1 MDSTCGNWGCFG
13 WCSCGWRGSCRLP
26 HFAESAEGRKYALA
40 WQLPQALCRRLVVV
54 ALFRQLSQAIQ
65 VKLHPCLYSFRA
77 CVQLSGCS
85 ATLLCGVFWANFNR
99 WGLKQKKNGEL
110 LRGFPSKYVLYLV
123 ISETKSR
130 NDQTYN
136 WGSDS
141 GSDLLTHHLHLP
153 HHLVTQWWW
162 KHVETILP
170 PSRGAGQPL
179 VNPSLKVSAPG
190 SSICQ
195 WPRGNSFS
203 CRSGGLMNIAL

>member
-99 WGLKQKKNGEL
+99 WGLKQKKMENYFVVFPVNMFYIWSSVKQRVGTTKPTTGVVTPVVTFL
-110 LRGFPSKYVLYLV
+110 LIIF
-123 ISETKSR
+123 
-130 NDQTYN
+130 
-136 WGSDS
+136 
-141 GSDLLTHHLHLP
+141 
-153 HHLVTQWWW
+153 
-162 KHVETILP
+162 
-170 PSRGAGQPL
+170 
-179 VNPSLKVSAPG
+179 
-190 SSICQ
+190 ICLII
-195 WPRGNSFS
+195 W
-203 CRSGGLMNIAL
+203 